1 MKGYNVAVV
10 GATGLVGQEMLKI
23 LEQRKFPVKKIRLLA
38 SERSMG
44 KELKFRGENVKVE
57 VLNKNSFKGID
68 YALFSIGAELSKE
81 FSPVAAKSGAVVID
95 NSNAFRMDKDVPLVV
110 PEVNPEKAFEHNGI
124 IANPNC
130 STIQMVVAIYP
141 LHLEAGIKRIVV
153 STYQSVSGWGKEA
166 VEQLK
171 EETKR
176 IVASNFNP
184 GAVVFK
190 RRNATPGSGLSSV
203 QVLPHQ
209 IAFNLFPHIDKF
221 EENGYTKEEMKMV
234 NETRKIMNEPQ
245 LPITATCVRVPVF
258 ISHSEAVNIET
269 EEKLTA
275 DEARKILSKA
285 PGVIVIDDPANSK
298 YPLPIDAAGQ
308 DAVYVGRIREDRS
321 ISRGLNLWVVS
332 DNLRKG
338 AALNAVQIAELLI
351 KK

>member
-1 MKGYNVAVV
+1 MKKYNVAVV
-10 GATGLVGQEMLKI
+10 GATGLVGQEMKKT
-23 LEQRKFPVKKIRLLA
+23 LEQRNFPVNKIRLLA
-38 SERSMG
+38 SERSEG
-44 KELKFRGENVKVE
+44 KKLKFRGKSVEVE
-57 VLNKNSFKGID
+57 VLDENSFKGID
-68 YALFSIGAELSKE
+68 YALFSIGTELSKQ
-81 FSPVAAKSGAVVID
+81 FSPVAAKSGAIVID
-95 NSNAFRMDKDVPLVV
+95 NSNAFRMNKDVPLVV
-110 PEVNPEKAFEHNGI
+110 PEVNPDAAFEHKGI

-141 LHLEAGIKRIVV
+141 LHLEVGIKRIVV

-176 IVASNFNP
+176 LVAAGFSP
-184 GAVVFK
+184 A
-190 RRNATPGSGLSSV
+190 GSGRDCSAM
-203 QVLPHQ
+203 VLPYQ

-245 LPITATCVRVPVF
+245 MSITATCVRVPVF

-269 EEKLTA
+269 EEKLTP

-285 PGVIVIDDPANSK
+285 PGIVVIDDPANSK
-298 YPLPIDAAGQ
+298 YPLPIDAAGK
-308 DAVYVGRIREDRS
+308 DAVYVGRIREDKS
-321 ISRGLNLWVVS
+321 IPHGLNLWIVS

-351 KK
+351 KN